1 MTEARGADV
10 TSDDLAKNVPVKFL
24 RHIES
29 TRKEGEKP
37 IILHFIEDYLQLDTF
52 KIKMKKGRDGL
63 FSFEY
68 IHVWVDEKNKTETKQ
83 TRDPE
88 TYITNLLKFM
98 LKDPNGRFRIEM
110 YGPTGAEYLLNMELM
125 NRKIRELLDSF
136 RHQIAFGAIDF
147 KHLADDTFVTLMKRS
162 KPGVLKSITFNIKWN
177 GWEKL
182 GGIVKM
188 EAWKKATQIHSWG
201 LTPLKFDDVKHCTH
215 WRLHWETVTSSEIE
229 RIKEHIRD
237 TDEEKFF
244 TVFVEKGDMFRD
256 ETIKNKLK
264 SKNTE
269 SCGEPW
275 SGESYGYIHKWDHP
289 RRTFEVK
296 LTASS
301 AVFNNIETIEPEQ
314 R

>member
-29 TRKEGEKP
+29 TRKDVEKP
-37 IILHFIEDYLQLDTF
+37 ILLHFIEDYLQLDTF

-125 NRKIRELLDSF
+125 NLKIRELLDSF

-162 KPGVLKSITFNIKWN
+162 KPG
-177 GWEKL
+177 
-182 GGIVKM
+182 
-188 EAWKKATQIHSWG
+188 
-201 LTPLKFDDVKHCTH
+201 
-215 WRLHWETVTSSEIE
+215 
-229 RIKEHIRD
+229 HIRD
-237 TDEEKFF
+237 TNEEKFF

-256 ETIKNKLK
+256 ETIKNELK

-269 SCGEPW
+269 SCGGEPW